1 MTNSN
6 IWDCLTSLQAK
17 ALRELSDADYRRTMD
32 TIQTYVL
39 EGMDINEAINEVIGE
54 II

>member
-6 IWDCLTSLQAK
+6 IWDCLTPLQTEV
-17 ALRELSDADYRRTMD
+17 LRELSDSDYRRTMD
-32 TIQTYVL
+32 TIHMYVL
-39 EGMDINEAINEVIGE
+39 EGMDIKESIIEVIGE